1 MGWRQRAA
9 QRSQGTLAP
18 LGPPSR
24 RVWPRWLFCAAAA
37 HRALRGGLQCPSV
50 SKCPPAVPL
59 SSESLHSTLER
70 RRGFEPPACLLQE
83 WQRRN
88 AGPAVGCVG
97 RGAKAGSRGLSFTQG
112 KLLSTHQV
120 LGIVL
125 GPSETR
131 GNGRMGSL
139 PSGSF
144 HSSRREV
151 LVNPGRRAWETL
163 LITRLLSPFLTSVS
177 LLQSTVG
184 ARAWRRSR
192 EESMYHSHEL
202 KTLI

>member
-1 MGWRQRAA
+1 MGRRQRAA

-37 HRALRGGLQCPSV
+37 HRAGGRVSSPPWPTWPLSPTLRGGLQCPSV

-70 RRGFEPPACLLQE
+70 RRRFEPPACLLQD

-88 AGPAVGCVG
+88 EGLAVGCMC

-120 LGIVL
+120 PGIVL

-163 LITRLLSPFLTSVS
+163 LITRLLSPFLASVS
-177 LLQSTVG
+177 LLQSAVG
-184 ARAWRRSR
+184 A
-192 EESMYHSHEL
+192 
-202 KTLI
+202 